1 VKARDMS
8 VHTRHATGLM
18 SPQSA
23 SSYRSASPIYRNCQ
37 TRPWHG
43 YLHDRLTPPISK
55 HHSEFEQKPLLDE
68 SRILP
73 VMPVH
78 DSQEIPVK
86 EASFTPPVTRHT
98 RKFPSASKGEPVVE
112 SAVQEGRTLTDDV
125 ETTELARRMGEL
137 ELFVRQEIQHLQV
150 QSQRAHSELM
160 SLRVQMTSLSRDD
173 VGAQM
178 HEKSATPCAR
188 HESQDRTDI
197 EVAALR
203 CRIDVV
209 AQMANS
215 RSKDMET
222 INSTLASIGYV
233 TEQMARNVSNLGLRL
248 DGDERILSEHGM
260 KIDAFARESVAER
273 HIPDFQEL
281 LAMNRKYQVRFA
293 ESERDSCD
301 CHVGL
306 LDCSTSPRPRRSN
319 LPAHARLSSDQPCRA
334 APCLTLP
341 TP

>member
-1 VKARDMS
+1 M
-8 VHTRHATGLM
+8 G
-18 SPQSA
+18 
-23 SSYRSASPIYRNCQ
+23 
-37 TRPWHG
+37 
-43 YLHDRLTPPISK
+43 
-55 HHSEFEQKPLLDE
+55 
-68 SRILP
+68 
-73 VMPVH
+73 
-78 DSQEIPVK
+78 
-86 EASFTPPVTRHT
+86 
-98 RKFPSASKGEPVVE
+98 
-112 SAVQEGRTLTDDV
+112 DV

-173 VGAQM
+173 VG
-178 HEKSATPCAR
+178 
-188 HESQDRTDI
+188 
-197 EVAALR
+197 
-203 CRIDVV
+203 